1 MQPFSS
7 PKGGSWSKAFH
18 VRLRKLGMRIRQ
30 LALSMLWPNALAIRN
45 SSEIMLCFVK
55 NVLRRF
61 MFSTLMSQTNAHSVR
76 GRATVNDV
84 ERFRNGS
91 LIHEFHSCKTSQNM
105 CKVHTSSHEVTNVP
119 YVRTN
124 DENTTTT
131 VTADLTINYDV
142 EKNTSLAEKIK
153 NVGEYNFESGANNCE
168 LDIKR
173 H

>member
-1 MQPFSS
+1 
-7 PKGGSWSKAFH
+7 
-18 VRLRKLGMRIRQ
+18 MRIRQ
-30 LALSMLWPNALAIRN
+30 LVLSMLWPNELAIRN

-55 NVLRRF
+55 NVLHRF
-61 MFSTLMSQTNAHSVR
+61 MFSTLMSQRNAHAVR
-76 GRATVNDV
+76 GRTTVNDV

-91 LIHEFHSCKTSQNM
+91 LIHEFYSCKASQNM
-105 CKVHTSSHEVTNVP
+105 CKVHTCSHEVTNAP
-119 YVRTN
+119 YVRAN

-131 VTADLTINYDV
+131 VTPDLTINYDV

-153 NVGEYNFESGANNCE
+153 NVGEYNFESGANDCE

>member
-1 MQPFSS
+1 MR
-7 PKGGSWSKAFH
+7 
-18 VRLRKLGMRIRQ
+18 RLRKLGMRIRQ
-30 LALSMLWPNALAIRN
+30 LVLSMLWPNALAIRN

-55 NVLRRF
+55 NVLQRF
-61 MFSTLMSQTNAHSVR
+61 MFSTLMSQRNAHAVR

-91 LIHEFHSCKTSQNM
+91 LIHEFYSCKASQNM
-105 CKVHTSSHEVTNVP
+105 CKVHTSSHEVTNAP
-119 YVRTN
+119 YVRAN

-153 NVGEYNFESGANNCE
+153 NVGEYNFESGANDCE

>member
-1 MQPFSS
+1 MR
-7 PKGGSWSKAFH
+7 
-18 VRLRKLGMRIRQ
+18 RLRKLGMRIRQ
-30 LALSMLWPNALAIRN
+30 LVLSMLWPNALAIRN
-45 SSEIMLCFVK
+45 SSEIMLCSVK
-55 NVLRRF
+55 NVLQRF
-61 MFSTLMSQTNAHSVR
+61 MFSTLMSQRNAHAVR

-91 LIHEFHSCKTSQNM
+91 LIHEFYSCKASQNM
-105 CKVHTSSHEVTNVP
+105 CKVHTSSHEVTNAP
-119 YVRTN
+119 YVRAN
-124 DENTTTT
+124 HKNTTTT

-153 NVGEYNFESGANNCE
+153 NVGEYNFESGANDCE

>member
-1 MQPFSS
+1 MR
-7 PKGGSWSKAFH
+7 
-18 VRLRKLGMRIRQ
+18 RLGKLGMRVRQ
-30 LALSMLWPNALAIRN
+30 LVLSVLWPNALAIRN

-55 NVLRRF
+55 NVLQRF
-61 MFSTLMSQTNAHSVR
+61 IFSTLLSQRNAHAVR

-91 LIHEFHSCKTSQNM
+91 LIHEFYSCKASQNM

-119 YVRTN
+119 YVRAN

-131 VTADLTINYDV
+131 VTANLTINYDV
-142 EKNTSLAEKIK
+142 EKNTSLAKKIK
-153 NVGEYNFESGANNCE
+153 NVGEYNFESGSNDCE
-168 LDIKR
+168 FDMKR